1 MTPAPSVHH
10 RNPSGG
16 WVVCGG
22 VAERAVVWKV
32 TVAVAVVVLL
42 LSATEA
48 TLKAQ
53 VVSEGMPEQ
62 REGESEIEPE

>member
-1 MTPAPSVHH
+1 
-10 RNPSGG
+10 
-16 WVVCGG
+16 